1 MQLKRGDRKP
11 RMAMTIRIKSMDR
24 GKEQPIY
31 VIGHRNPDTDSICA
45 ALAYARLK
53 QLTGFSNVIAAR
65 AGEIN
70 VQTQF
75 VLKTFGVEK
84 PSYLPDVKV
93 RVQDVMTAESL
104 SVHTEMSVG
113 DVLDFM
119 NSYDLLMVPV
129 TDGEGHYQGAITM
142 QDLALL
148 YTRHADPAT
157 SNRLVAS
164 ILGMVKAIHGNPLFL
179 FDETEAN
186 LCRIVVGAMEMEG
199 FLQVMRYY
207 SEEGVIV
214 IVGDRREVQ
223 RYAVE
228 HHARCLIVTGGFLP
242 DEAILKMARENRV
255 SIISSPYD
263 TATTVRLLH
272 LSTPANVVY
281 STDFYAVSPHSLL
294 SDVKNR
300 MIESGLRG
308 CPVID
313 DQRRLI
319 GILTRRDLLKDFRKR
334 VILVD
339 HNEASQAVPGIEEAE
354 VMEVLD
360 HHRIGSFQTLHPILF
375 VVEPVGCTC
384 TLVTELY
391 QKNKVEPETPVA
403 GLMLSAILSDTV
415 ILRSPTTT
423 ERDKGAASY
432 LAEITGLDIQQLGED
447 VFNVSSDLLK
457 KTPDEVIKTD
467 YKVYEVRDHKIGIGQ
482 IEVIEMLTFEKLRDS
497 LLEALQR
504 ILHEDRLTLACLL
517 VSDIIYENS
526 LLLFTGDASIVTR
539 MGYPLISPNL
549 AELKGVLSRKKQLV
563 PRLLSALK

>member
-1 MQLKRGDRKP
+1 
-11 RMAMTIRIKSMDR
+11 MDG

-53 QLTGFSNVIAAR
+53 QLTGFSHILAAR
-65 AGEIN
+65 AGDIN
-70 VQTQF
+70 VQTGF
-75 VLKTFGVEK
+75 ILNTFGVEK
-84 PSYLPDVKV
+84 PVYLPDVKV
-93 RVQDVMTAESL
+93 RVQDVMTPEPL
-104 SVHTEMSVG
+104 SIHTGMSVG

-129 TDGEGHYQGAITM
+129 TDREGYYKGAITL
-142 QDLALL
+142 QDLASL
-148 YTRHADPAT
+148 YTRHADAAT

-164 ILGMVKAIHGNPLFL
+164 LLGMVKVIQGNPIFL
-179 FDETEAN
+179 YEETEIRPS
-186 LCRIVVGAMEMEG
+186 RIVVGAMGTEG

-207 SEEGVIV
+207 SEEGCIV
-214 IVGDRREVQ
+214 IVGDREEIQ
-223 RYAVE
+223 RYAVV
-228 HHARCLIVTGGFLP
+228 HRARCLIVTGGFLP
-242 DEAILKMARENRV
+242 DESILKIARENRV
-255 SIISSPYD
+255 SVISAPYD

-272 LSTPANVVY
+272 LSTPAREVY
-281 STDFYAVSPHSLL
+281 STDFYAVSPDDLL
-294 SDVKNR
+294 TEVKAK
-300 MIESGLRG
+300 MIDSGLRG
-308 CPVID
+308 CPAVD
-313 DQRRLI
+313 DQGRLT
-319 GILTRRDLLKDFRKR
+319 GILTRRDLLKDFRKP

-339 HNEASQAVPGIEEAE
+339 HNEASQAIPGIEEAE

-384 TLVTELY
+384 TLITELY
-391 QKNKVEPETPVA
+391 QKNKVEPEIPIA

-423 ERDKGAASY
+423 ERDKSAASY
-432 LAEITGLDIQQLGED
+432 LAEITGLDIQRLGED
-447 VFNVSSDLLK
+447 IFNASSDLLK
-457 KTPDEVIKTD
+457 KTPEEIIKTD

-482 IEVIEMLTFEKLRDS
+482 IEVIEMLTFEKLRDP
-497 LLEALQR
+497 LLEALRR
-504 ILHEDRLTLACLL
+504 ILHEDRLTLACLV